1 MRFIKFNLRLFDGE
15 VINKSTSNEPGNDLS
30 PAMKTYYS
38 DYLIDMAEPKLVHDR
53 FGQKRPIPKNS
64 GKSVEFRKY
73 DSLPKATK
81 PLDEGITPKGNKMN
95 MSTVS
100 VEVNQYG
107 DYIAVTDILELT
119 AIDKALVEATKILG
133 SQAGRTLD
141 TVVRE
146 VLNGG
151 TNVLFAN
158 GKTAR
163 GQLSGGSSTAANN
176 DILRVRDVRL
186 AGRAL
191 KVQNAEAVE
200 GKYYMAIIHPD
211 CKFDLMDD
219 PDWKFPHQYKDTKE
233 IYDDEIG
240 EIAGI
245 RFVETTEAKI
255 FTKGEPFA
263 EGMDTLTVTGY
274 SSGTITVSDNITSTI
289 AASLED
295 RRILLAS
302 GEEAVIASA
311 TAKDGSTAA
320 TITLEDTPQTAPVA
334 TDVIYP
340 AGGGK
345 EGRNVYSTLV
355 IGDNAYGT
363 TEIQGGGLQHIF
375 KPLGSGGTSD
385 PLNQRATAGWK
396 ATLAAARLIEQYM
409 IRIESVTSFNDLDA
423 N

>member
-1 MRFIKFNLRLFDGE
+1 
-15 VINKSTSNEPGNDLS
+15 
-30 PAMKTYYS
+30 
-38 DYLIDMAEPKLVHDR
+38 
-53 FGQKRPIPKNS
+53 
-64 GKSVEFRKY
+64 
-73 DSLPKATK
+73 
-81 PLDEGITPKGNKMN
+81 MN
-95 MSTVS
+95 MSTVT

-334 TDVIYP
+334 TNVIYP

-396 ATLAAARLIEQYM
+396 ATLAAVRLIEQYM